1 MLNPVNE
8 ILVVRLQQ
16 NESHFGSGAVIRSF
30 FVSCFH
36 FISFRFII
44 NEVNERRRTESR
56 ISSQGNSW
64 KEGIEW

>member
-44 NEVNERRRTESR
+44 NERRRTESR

-64 KEGIEW
+64 KEGEVKKE